1 MIRLVHLLDNEV
13 ALADLREGLAHKVL
27 VDLVIYLNN
36 FLQVA
41 VLVSN
46 HMAVKMKKLILFS
59 ILLIVTKG
67 ENLNSNMSD
76 MISAELVM
84 DLGQNQD
91 PSR

>member
-1 MIRLVHLLDNEV
+1 MIRLVHLLVNEA
-13 ALADLREGLAHKVL
+13 ALDDLKEDLAHKVL
-27 VDLVIYLNN
+27 ADLVIYLSN

-41 VLVSN
+41 VPVNN
-46 HMAVKMKKLILFS
+46 HMVVKMKKLNSFS

-67 ENLNSNMSD
+67 ENLSSNMSD

-84 DLGQNQD
+84 DLGQSHD